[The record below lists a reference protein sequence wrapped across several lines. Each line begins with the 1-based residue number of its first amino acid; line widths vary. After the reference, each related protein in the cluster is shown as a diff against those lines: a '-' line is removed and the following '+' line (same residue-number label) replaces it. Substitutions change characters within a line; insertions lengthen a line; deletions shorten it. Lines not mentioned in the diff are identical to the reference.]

1 MNEKSTSIVS
11 RTEVGGLFGIISSS
25 ILTAQEHLELLLCVM
40 DFSKHVS
47 WICLFFWRS
56 IAQNTITGEPLLYN
70 PVLASAT
77 HQDQSATGIHKS
89 PPPEPPSLLVSI
101 PF

>member
-1 MNEKSTSIVS
+1 MKNQPLLCHALKF
-11 RTEVGGLFGIISSS
+11 GGLFGIISSS

-77 HQDQSATGIHKS
+77 HQDQSATGTHKS